1 MAFWRKKDTKT
12 EADDASKSALFGN
25 RKAEV
30 PQQNPYAAPP
40 PPYQAHAAAPQASN
54 HGPPADNDRKAL
66 FSGRQPQPQGGQ
78 NMYSQQ
84 SQAGPQ
90 APAPHADYGRPP
102 PSSGYGQPERGPL
115 SAEEEEE
122 EDVEAIKQQIRFKKQ
137 ESVASSRN
145 ALRVAAQA
153 EETGRSTLARLGQQ
167 GERLYST
174 EKHLDIAAQHNR
186 VAEEKSREL
195 KTLNGSMFAI
205 HVKNPMKSK
214 SRAQAEE
221 RRILDQHQFEREERE
236 RTRQAGYAGREQ
248 IGRALQ
254 GGRGVGGPGGSKMS
268 LAERSKYQFE
278 ADEEDEEMEREI
290 DGNLDQLATITGRLK
305 GLAMSTGEEVDRQNK
320 QIDKIMQKVC
330 GLAFMAPDID
340 G

>member
-25 RKAEV
+25 RKAEA

-40 PPYQAHAAAPQASN
+40 PPYQAQAPAASN
-54 HGPPADNDRKAL
+54 YGPPADNDRNAL

-84 SQAGPQ
+84 PQ
-90 APAPHADYGRPP
+90 APPPPANYGRPP
-102 PSSGYGQPERGPL
+102 PSSGYGQPERQL

-122 EDVEAIKQQIRFKKQ
+122 EDVEAIKQQIRFTKK

-153 EETGRSTLARLGQQ
+153 EETGRNTLSKLGQQ
-167 GERLYST
+167 GERLFNT
-174 EKHLDIAAQHNR
+174 EKNLDIAAQHNR

-221 RRILDQHQFEREERE
+221 RRILQQHQDDREERE
-236 RTRQAGYAGREQ
+236 RTRQAGYQGREQ
-248 IGRALQ
+248 VNRALQ
-254 GGRGVGGPGGSKMS
+254 GGRGMGGPGGSKMS

-290 DGNLDQLATITGRLK
+290 DGNLDQLAAITGRLK
-305 GLAMSTGEEVDRQNK
+305 GLAMATGEEVDRQNR

-330 GLAFMAPDID
+330 GLALVALDD
-340 G
+340 